1 MTPPRMAVGCIAK
14 TKIAIMNSP
23 LTAAARPG
31 FLVALGRALATVS
44 SRVVALVMSVGLIA
58 GATLVCVPSAQASA
72 SFPRLVAFD
81 WARTQAGKP
90 YEYGGTGPNGYDCSG
105 LVWAAYRKAG
115 ITLPRTTEEMLA
127 SNMFGRTSR
136 PNPGELAF
144 FGSGHV
150 EFVTY
155 VSHLT
160 FGALHPGTNVWWH
173 TWYPGS
179 GWVPTVYLYVKGAH

>member
-1 MTPPRMAVGCIAK
+1 MAVGATANAK
-14 TKIAIMNSP
+14 TTITIPPHPARRYTQPGGATVNRV
-23 LTAAARPG
+23 LTATRSMIAT
-31 FLVALGRALATVS
+31 ALLST
-44 SRVVALVMSVGLIA
+44 GLIA
-58 GATLVCVPSAQASA
+58 ATTLAAVPQAQASA
-72 SFPRLVAFD
+72 QVFPRLAAFD

-105 LVWAAYRKAG
+105 LVYAAYRHAG

-127 SNMFGRTSR
+127 SSKLGRTNS

-160 FGALHPGTNVWWH
+160 FGALRSGTVMGWH

-179 GWVPTVYLYVKGAH
+179 GWQPTVYLYVKGAH